1 MRFPPLF
8 SSEQF
13 FSSVL
18 RIGSANTQ
26 LWTHYDIMDNILI
39 EVHGTK
45 RLIMFPPSDIDYL
58 YIDGD
63 KSLVNDIEQ
72 PDLQTYPLVK
82 QATFYTGILQTGD
95 CLFIPGLF
103 RRISTQNNWRCSDIL
118 ALWFHNIKSLDTYAI
133 SVNVFWRNLSTDL
146 YEAKDLYGNKDLV
159 PFNRTI
165 GQLAKSLNELEKQL
179 PPVYVD
185 FYARRLRCYLDTFL
199 QKEK

>member
-1 MRFPPLF
+1 MLTFRKHFSTIANDVKYPPLF
-8 SSEQF
+8 SPEQF

-39 EVHGTK
+39 QVHGNK

-82 QATFYTGILQTGD
+82 HATVYNGILQPGD
-95 CLFIPGLF
+95 CLFIPG
-103 RRISTQNNWRCSDIL
+103 
-118 ALWFHNIKSLDTYAI
+118 
-133 SVNVFWRNLSTDL
+133 
-146 YEAKDLYGNKDLV
+146 
-159 PFNRTI
+159 
-165 GQLAKSLNELEKQL
+165 
-179 PPVYVD
+179 
-185 FYARRLRCYLDTFL
+185 
-199 QKEK
+199 